1 MRTGQ
6 LVGVLTQMDGDCG
19 HLKSGRLA
27 TAVGHVSNLCT
38 KDHDGHS
45 LGILSQVDGI
55 WLYVVIFLL
64 ILVQEC
70 GVPFPLLPS
79 EVVLLGGGFL
89 AADNHFALIVMGI
102 LATSATLF
110 GNSLLFFISRR
121 YGRVALDRFG
131 KYVHMHTER
140 VDRIERWI
148 ERRGSPILFY
158 GPLLPILRAY
168 MPALAGIFG
177 VPYRA
182 YIGILAGA
190 AVLWTFGML
199 ILGSVLGVHWFDA
212 VDFMRHNIT
221 IAVVGIAAIGGL
233 VLLVLRWTRGIAMR
247 GDAEDADPRTPHTTH
262 EGSTARL
269 TLHGIEWTKS
279 EEGSS

>member
-1 MRTGQ
+1 VRIGQ
-6 LVGVLTQMDGDCG
+6 LVGVLTRMDDECG
-19 HLKSGRLA
+19 HLTSGRLS
-27 TAVGHVSNLCT
+27 TAAGKLCD
-38 KDHDGHS
+38 KASDGHS
-45 LGILSQVDGI
+45 LGILGHADGI
-55 WLYVVIFLL
+55 WLYILIFLL

-70 GVPFPLLPS
+70 GVPLPILPS

-102 LATSATLF
+102 LATSATLL
-110 GNSLLFFISRR
+110 GNSFLFLISRR

-190 AVLWTFGML
+190 AVIWTFGML

-212 VDFMRHNIT
+212 VHFMRHNIT
-221 IAVVGIAAIGGL
+221 IAALVIVAVGGL
-233 VLLVLRWTRGIAMR
+233 VLLVLRWTRSIALK
-247 GDAEDADPRTPHTTH
+247 GDAEDEVASTADQSR

>member
-1 MRTGQ
+1 
-6 LVGVLTQMDGDCG
+6 MDEDCG
-19 HLKSGRLA
+19 HLKSGGLS
-27 TAVGHVSNLCT
+27 TAVGHVSNLCD
-38 KDHDGHS
+38 KAHDSHS

-55 WLYVVIFLL
+55 WLYVLIFLL

-70 GVPFPLLPS
+70 GVPLPILPS

-89 AADNHFALIVMGI
+89 AADNRFALIVMGL
-102 LATSATLF
+102 LAASATLI

-121 YGRVALDRFG
+121 YGRVALDRYG

-190 AVLWTFGML
+190 ALLWTFSML

-212 VDFMRHNIT
+212 VSFMRHNIT
-221 IAVVGIAAIGGL
+221 IAALVIGAAGGL
-233 VLLVLRWTRGIAMR
+233 LLLVLRWTRGIALR
-247 GDAEDADPRTPHTTH
+247 GDAEGRDEAMADPTH

-279 EEGSS
+279 EEGTS